1 MTRKDKGKTMKRTSI
16 AAAGVLLTLLL
27 VPVAASQEES
37 PAADET
43 SLGSEL
49 KSLNETMRQ
58 IADLLR
64 RHLETNEVDVYLK
77 RLELGRQKLAPTES
91 ELRSAKSRR
100 EGVEDERKSLAAML
114 SNLEEESDREDVS
127 ALDDSEDQN
136 ARMRRELETHLER
149 LKDKSWDLEQKIIV
163 LENELARQ
171 KEDVEAL
178 EAWIDERLG
187 LR

>member
-1 MTRKDKGKTMKRTSI
+1 MTRNDKGKTMKRTSI
-16 AAAGVLLTLLL
+16 AAACVSLTLLL
-27 VPVAASQEES
+27 VPVAFSQEES

-58 IADLLR
+58 IADLLQ

-91 ELRSAKSRR
+91 ELRSAKSKK
-100 EGVEDERKSLAAML
+100 EGVEDERKSLMAWSAR
-114 SNLEEESDREDVS
+114 LEEESEREDVS
-127 ALDDSEDQN
+127 ALDDSEDVS
-136 ARMRRELETHLER
+136 ARMRRELETQVEQ
-149 LKDKSWDLEQKIIV
+149 LKDKSWELDQKIIE

-178 EAWIDERLG
+178 EVWIDERLG